1 MRFFRSGESS
11 SRQTDQ
17 PPQASSDGPWDSKD
31 GGEQLPATVHQE
43 TVSPKPEEAFAAPGP
58 GGDTAAALFA
68 DAPLEE
74 YTKDEERRL
83 VRKIDFMIIPYLAV
97 CYAFFYIDKTTL
109 SYAAIFG
116 IREDLNLV
124 GTDYSWLSSMFYFVR
139 GPTLRMTLLS
149 GGHPRRTSRDPVSLL
164 RWTLCSC
171 P

>member
-11 SRQTDQ
+11 SAQADQ
-17 PPQASSDGPWDSKD
+17 PPHVASTSDAPWDSKD
-31 GGEQLPATVHQE
+31 GAEQQPAAVHRE
-43 TVSPKPEEAFAAPGP
+43 TAGAKPDEAFAAGA
-58 GGDTAAALFA
+58 GSQGDTAAALFA
-68 DAPLEE
+68 DAPPEE
-74 YTKDEERRL
+74 YTKEEERRL

-139 GPTLRMTLLS
+139 GLTLPLTPS
-149 GGHPRRTSRDPVSLL
+149 AHG
-164 RWTLCSC
+164 
-171 P
+171 